1 MMWNNGDWWQYGMGF
16 GFHWVF
22 MIVFW
27 ALVIWGA
34 VALFRTAARGS
45 ARAHSNSALD
55 ILEER
60 YARGELGLEEFANM
74 RKVLGKTRR

>member
-1 MMWNNGDWWQYGMGF
+1 MMWDNGDWWQYGMGY
-16 GFHWVF
+16 GFHWLF

-45 ARAHSNSALD
+45 ARTHPNSALD

-60 YARGELGLEEFANM
+60 YARGELGLEEFENM
-74 RKVLGKTRR
+74 RKVLVKTRR

>member
-1 MMWNNGDWWQYGMGF
+1 MMWDNGDWWQHGMGY
-16 GFHWVF
+16 GFHWLF

-45 ARAHSNSALD
+45 ARTQPNAALD

-60 YARGELGLEEFANM
+60 YARGELGLEEFENM
-74 RKVLGKTRR
+74 RKVLVKIRH